1 VNQSTT
7 CRHRAKPERDKGNQ
21 TGSLCFSSRGFDPIE
36 TPPVFNRGLRAASAF
51 PYHHH
56 SL

>member
-1 VNQSTT
+1 VNHGAAGG
-7 CRHRAKPERDKGNQ
+7 HRAKPESDKGDQ
-21 TGSLCFSSRGFDPIE
+21 PGSLCFSSRGFDPIE
-36 TPPVFNRGLRAASAF
+36 TPPVFNHELRAASAF